1 MKHFPYLML
10 FLWSCTTVNAKKETD
25 EQLEEREFQG
35 LIKQMQESN
44 RTTMEATKSAEE
56 NQSQMVK
63 QTAQKII
70 QLKEE
75 NKDLK
80 AELNET
86 KSILDSV
93 RVDTFDFKLLP
104 ISQNKDN

>member
-35 LIKQMQESN
+35 LMKQMQESN
-44 RTTMEATKSAEE
+44 KATIEATKSAED
-56 NQSQMVK
+56 NQVQMVK
-63 QTAQKII
+63 QTAQKIV

-80 AELNET
+80 VELNET